1 MNQQETTYFKTDKMV
16 DCPCGCGLTITDKGL
31 WEKLDLARQLADTP
45 FIITSGARCLTY
57 NRKIGSKDTSSH
69 IDGLAVDIATPTS
82 DVRYKILFALLSAG
96 FKRIGYNGRKKFLHV
111 DVDESKPQNII
122 FDY

>member
-1 MNQQETTYFKTDKMV
+1 MNQSETMFFKTDEMIP
-16 DCPCGCGLTITDKGL
+16 CPCGCGLTITSSEL
-31 WEKLDLARQLADTP
+31 WTKLDHARLLADTP
-45 FIITSGARCLTY
+45 FIITSGARCLNY

-82 DVRYKILFALLSAG
+82 DVRYKILFSLLQAG

-111 DVDESKPQNII
+111 DVDENKPQNII